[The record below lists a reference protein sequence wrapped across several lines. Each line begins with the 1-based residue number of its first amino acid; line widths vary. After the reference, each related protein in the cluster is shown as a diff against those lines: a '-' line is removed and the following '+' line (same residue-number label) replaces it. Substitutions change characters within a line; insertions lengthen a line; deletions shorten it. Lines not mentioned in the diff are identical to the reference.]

1 MGTAEFDCGLARMNR
16 RRLVSPPTSPLR
28 QFLEKFTAGAETLYA
43 ETRDQARRELAAE
56 LNQAVRRL
64 RQSGTLEELA
74 ATLADTAA
82 RFAGG
87 AVVFLIADGVAK
99 SKKMDLE
106 IPLASAAALAGAVES
121 RDSVTTITSAGEVSA
136 ALVERLKHT
145 PDGRAH
151 IHPIVVKDSVPA
163 LLYAWTEP
171 RRQAQGPALELLSQ
185 VAAAQWVGLLPP
197 PVMELVSIAPLGL
210 VKARSSWESLPP
222 EEQQIHLRAQRF
234 ARVQAAEMRLHE
246 GPAVLTGRSRRN
258 LYEALRGSID
268 AAREHYRKN
277 FFARCP
283 SMVDYLHLELVRTLA
298 NDDAE
303 LMGTDYPG
311 PMV

>member
-1 MGTAEFDCGLARMNR
+1 M
-16 RRLVSPPTSPLR
+16 SPPTSPLR
-28 QFLEKFTAGAETLYA
+28 QFLEKFAAGAETLYA
-43 ETRDQARRELAAE
+43 ETRHQARRELSTE

-64 RQSGTLEELA
+64 CQSATLEELA
-74 ATLADTAA
+74 ATLADIAA
-82 RFAGG
+82 RFAG
-87 AVVFLIADGVAK
+87 AAEVFLISGGVAK
-99 SKKMDLE
+99 SQKMDLE

-121 RDSVTTITSAGEVSA
+121 RDPVVTITTAGEVSA

-145 PDGRAH
+145 PDGRAY
-151 IHPIVVKDSVPA
+151 INPIVVKDSVPA
-163 LLYAWTEP
+163 LLYAWGE
-171 RRQAQGPALELLSQ
+171 AQREAPGPALELMAQ

-197 PVMELVSIAPLGL
+197 PPAMELVSIAPLAQ
-210 VKARSSWESLPP
+210 VKTAWESLAA

-234 ARVQAAEMRLHE
+234 ARVQAAAMRLHE
-246 GPAVLTGRSRRN
+246 GPAVLAGRSRRN
-258 LYEALRGSID
+258 LYEALRGPID
-268 AAREHYRKN
+268 AAREQFRQD

-303 LMGTDYPG
+303 LLGTNYPG

>member
-1 MGTAEFDCGLARMNR
+1 
-16 RRLVSPPTSPLR
+16 VSPPKSPLR
-28 QFLEKFTAGAETLYA
+28 QFLEKFAAGAETLYA
-43 ETRDQARRELAAE
+43 ETRHQARRELSAE

-64 RQSGTLEELA
+64 RQSATLEELA
-74 ATLADTAA
+74 TTVADTAA

-87 AVVFLIADGVAK
+87 AEVFLISDGLAK
-99 SKKMDLE
+99 SEKLDLE

-121 RDSVTTITSAGEVSA
+121 RDPVIAITTAAEVSA
-136 ALVERLKHT
+136 ALVKRLEHS

-151 IHPIVVKDSVPA
+151 IHPIVVKDAVPA
-163 LLYAWTEP
+163 LLYAWGEP
-171 RRQAQGPALELLSQ
+171 QNEVQGPALELMAQ

-197 PVMELVSIAPLGL
+197 PPVVELVSIAPLAPE
-210 VKARSSWESLPP
+210 KTAWESLAA

-246 GPAVLTGRSRRN
+246 GPAVHAGRSRRN
-258 LYEALRGSID
+258 LYEGLRGPID
-268 AAREHYRKN
+268 AAREQFRKD

-303 LMGTDYPG
+303 LLGANYPG

>member
-1 MGTAEFDCGLARMNR
+1 
-16 RRLVSPPTSPLR
+16 VSPPISPLR
-28 QFLEKFTAGAETLYA
+28 RFLEKFSADAETLYA
-43 ETRDQARRELAAE
+43 ATRNQARRELSAE

-64 RQSGTLEELA
+64 RQSATLEELA
-74 ATLADTAA
+74 TTLADTAA
-82 RFAGG
+82 RLAG
-87 AVVFLIADGVAK
+87 AAEVFLISDGVAK
-99 SKKMDLE
+99 SQKMDLE

-121 RDSVTTITSAGEVSA
+121 RDPVTTITTVGEVSA

-163 LLYAWTEP
+163 LLYSWGEP
-171 RRQAQGPALELLSQ
+171 QREAPGPALELMAQ

-197 PVMELVSIAPLGL
+197 PPVMELVSIAPLAPM
-210 VKARSSWESLPP
+210 KTAWESLAA
-222 EEQQIHLRAQRF
+222 EEQQVHLRAQRF
-234 ARVQAAEMRLHE
+234 ARVQAAALRLHE
-246 GPAVLTGRSRRN
+246 GPAVHAGRSRRN
-258 LYEALRGSID
+258 LYEALREPID
-268 AAREHYRKN
+268 AAREQFRKD

-283 SMVDYLHLELVRTLA
+283 SMVDYLHLELVHTLA

-303 LMGTDYPG
+303 LLGTNYPG

>member
-1 MGTAEFDCGLARMNR
+1 
-16 RRLVSPPTSPLR
+16 VSPPTSPLR
-28 QFLEKFTAGAETLYA
+28 QFLEKFAAGAETLYA
-43 ETRDQARRELAAE
+43 EMRDQARREQSAE

-64 RQSGTLEELA
+64 RQSATLEELA

-82 RFAGG
+82 HFAAG
-87 AVVFLIADGVAK
+87 AEVFLISDGVAK
-99 SKKMDLE
+99 SAKMDLE

-121 RDSVTTITSAGEVSA
+121 RDPVIAIASAGQVSA
-136 ALVERLKHT
+136 ALVERLGQT

-163 LLYAWTEP
+163 LLYAWGEP
-171 RRQAQGPALELLSQ
+171 QRQVQGPALELVAQ

-197 PVMELVSIAPLGL
+197 PVMDLVTIAPP
-210 VKARSSWESLPP
+210 KAGSSWETLAP

-234 ARVQAAEMRLHE
+234 SRVQAAAMRLHE
-246 GPAVLTGRSRRN
+246 GPAVHAGRSRRN
-258 LYEALRGSID
+258 LYAALRGPID
-268 AAREHYRKN
+268 AAREQFRTE

-303 LMGTDYPG
+303 LLGTDYPG

>member
-1 MGTAEFDCGLARMNR
+1 
-16 RRLVSPPTSPLR
+16 VSLPTSPLR
-28 QFLEKFTAGAETLYA
+28 QLLEKFAAGAETLYA

-64 RQSGTLEELA
+64 RQSATLEELG

-82 RFAGG
+82 SFAGG
-87 AVVFLIADGVAK
+87 AEVFLISDGVAK
-99 SKKMDLE
+99 SAKMDLE

-121 RDSVTTITSAGEVSA
+121 RDPVTAITAAGEVSA
-136 ALVERLKHT
+136 ALVERLEQT
-145 PDGRAH
+145 PNGRAH
-151 IHPIVVKDSVPA
+151 IYPIVVKDSVPA
-163 LLYAWTEP
+163 LLYAWGTP
-171 RRQAQGPALELLSQ
+171 QRHVQGPALELVAQ

-197 PVMELVSIAPLGL
+197 PVLELVTIAPPAK
-210 VKARSSWESLPP
+210 VASSWESLPP

-234 ARVQAAEMRLHE
+234 ARVQAAAMRLHE
-246 GPAVLTGRSRRN
+246 GPAVQTGRARSN
-258 LYEALRGSID
+258 LYEALRGPID
-268 AAREHYRKN
+268 AAREQFRKD

-283 SMVDYLHLELVRTLA
+283 SMLDYLHLELVRTLA

-303 LMGTDYPG
+303 LLGTDYPG

>member
-1 MGTAEFDCGLARMNR
+1 M
-16 RRLVSPPTSPLR
+16 SPPTSPLR
-28 QFLEKFTAGAETLYA
+28 QFLEKFAAGAETLYA
-43 ETRDQARRELAAE
+43 EMRDQARREQSAE

-64 RQSGTLEELA
+64 RQSATLEELA

-82 RFAGG
+82 HFAGG
-87 AVVFLIADGVAK
+87 AEVFLISDGVAK
-99 SKKMDLE
+99 SAKMDFE

-121 RDSVTTITSAGEVSA
+121 RDPVIAIATAGQVSA
-136 ALVERLKHT
+136 ALAERLGQS

-151 IHPIVVKDSVPA
+151 IHPIVVKDTVPA
-163 LLYAWTEP
+163 LLYAWGEP
-171 RRQAQGPALELLSQ
+171 QRQVQGPALELVAQ

-197 PVMELVSIAPLGL
+197 PVMDLVTIAPA
-210 VKARSSWESLPP
+210 KAASSWETLAP

-234 ARVQAAEMRLHE
+234 ARVQAAAMRLHE
-246 GPAVLTGRSRRN
+246 GPAVQTGRSRRN
-258 LYEALRGSID
+258 LYAALRGPID
-268 AAREHYRKN
+268 AAREQFRTE

-303 LMGTDYPG
+303 LLGTDYPG

>member
-1 MGTAEFDCGLARMNR
+1 
-16 RRLVSPPTSPLR
+16 
-28 QFLEKFTAGAETLYA
+28 LEKFAAEAETLYA
-43 ETRDQARRELAAE
+43 AMRYQARRELSAE

-64 RQSGTLEELA
+64 RQSATLEDLA

-87 AVVFLIADGVAK
+87 AEVFLISDGVAK
-99 SKKMDLE
+99 SEKMDLK

-121 RDSVTTITSAGEVSA
+121 CDSVITVTTPGEVSA
-136 ALVERLKHT
+136 ALVERLKQK

-151 IHPIVVKDSVPA
+151 IHPIVVKDGVPA
-163 LLYAWTEP
+163 LLYAWGEP
-171 RRQAQGPALELLSQ
+171 QREVQGPALELMAQ

-197 PVMELVSIAPLGL
+197 PPTMELVTIAPLAAAKTG
-210 VKARSSWESLPP
+210 WESLAA

-234 ARVQAAEMRLHE
+234 ARVQAAAMRLHE
-246 GPAVLTGRSRRN
+246 GPAVHGGRSRSN
-258 LYEALRGSID
+258 LYEALRGPID
-268 AAREHYRKN
+268 AAREQFHKE

-283 SMVDYLHLELVRTLA
+283 SMVDYLHLELVHTLA

-303 LMGTDYPG
+303 LLGTTYPG